1 MIPENIEDLSEIE
14 LAALL
19 RPLNSYQKE
28 ILKRRLGLAGYEK
41 QTLQEVADSIGR
53 DVDYVRL
60 MEVKA
65 MVDLGWVN
73 LVKKVENHHEHRLEH
88 PSNYSVPATE

>member
-19 RPLNSYQKE
+19 RPLNPHQKD

-41 QTLQEVADSIGR
+41 QTLQEVADNIGK

-73 LVKKVENHHEHRLEH
+73 LVKKVENHNEAILEH
-88 PSNYSVPATE
+88 PSNRSVPATE

>member
-1 MIPENIEDLSEIE
+1 MIPENIESLSEFE
-14 LAALL
+14 LAAML
-19 RPLNSYQKE
+19 RELNPIQKD

-41 QTLQEVADSIGR
+41 QTLQEVATDIGM

-73 LVKKVENHHEHRLEH
+73 LVKKVENHNEH
-88 PSNYSVPATE
+88 PSKSPR

>member
-1 MIPENIEDLSEIE
+1 MIPENIDSLSEFE
-14 LAALL
+14 LAAVL
-19 RPLNSYQKE
+19 RELTPLQKD
-28 ILKRRLGLAGYEK
+28 IIKRRLGLVGYEK
-41 QTLQEVADSIGR
+41 QTLKEVADNIGR

-73 LVKKVENHHEHRLEH
+73 LVKKVENHNEH
-88 PSNYSVPATE
+88 PSKSSR